1 LYNVFFCAS
10 YLRND
15 SRSKRRGSTAHH
27 QHNSTKQKEGKRNSC
42 SNQWRQCL
50 NTLTGWFEQEQLEQ
64 LARQCGFLLRT
75 PKKITPLLFLRTS
88 ILLVSQRAAT
98 LGKWAALLGVLG
110 GVSVAKQS
118 LWERIDQQA
127 VGFLECI
134 LGKVIGK
141 RLQNRPGPVPEVL
154 TDFGRVLVQDS
165 TTIKLS
171 SKLAAVFP
179 GASNHRGTHRGI
191 LKIQAVYEL
200 VSQRFVHFGLSGFTR
215 NDQAAAYDILS
226 VLKPGELVLRDLG
239 YFVIGSLQQIASQGA
254 FFLSRFRLDAKVY
267 DPRTG
272 KELNLLGQLKKQG
285 QVDRQVWLGNQRIP
299 VRLVAVKLPE
309 AVAAERRRKAR
320 NNRDKRCSPSKRSRQ
335 LLGWA
340 IFVTNVERQR
350 CSAQTIARLYGL
362 RWQIESLFKIWKSHF
377 GLTEVPRGSSEQLL
391 AMIYGR
397 LLFLSVIARLMP
409 TDSQEGETPP
419 SPFKIAALFSEYIL
433 ILCLEAWN
441 IRLTDVFME
450 QLTHHARYERRTRR
464 NSVQKLM
471 SLS

>member
-1 LYNVFFCAS
+1 MT
-10 YLRND
+10 D
-15 SRSKRRGSTAHH
+15 
-27 QHNSTKQKEGKRNSC
+27 
-42 SNQWRQCL
+42 
-50 NTLTGWFEQEQLEQ
+50 WFDQPQLER
-64 LARQCGFLLRT
+64 LARQCGLLKRK
-75 PKKITPLLFLRTS
+75 PRKITPLLFLRAS
-88 ILLVSQRAAT
+88 ILLVSQRAVT
-98 LGKWAALLGVLG
+98 LSKWAALLGVLG

-127 VGFLECI
+127 VGFLQCI

-141 RLQNRPGPVPEVL
+141 RLQVRSRPVPEGL
-154 TDFGRVLVQDS
+154 KDFARVLIQDS
-165 TTIKLS
+165 TTIKLCS
-171 SKLAAVFP
+171 RLAAVFP
-179 GASNHRGTHRGI
+179 GASNHHGSHRGI

-200 VSQRFVHFGLSGFTR
+200 VSQRFVHFALSGFTR

-226 VLKPGELVLRDLG
+226 LLKPGELVLRDLG
-239 YFVIGSLQQIASQGA
+239 YFVIGSLQQIASQGS

-272 KELNLLGQLKKQG
+272 EGLNLLGQLRKQG
-285 QVDRQVWLGNQRIP
+285 QMDRQVWLGNQRMP

-320 NNRDKRCSPSKRSRQ
+320 TNRDKRCSPNKRSLQ

-350 CSAQTIARLYGL
+350 CSAKTIARLYGL

-377 GLTEVPRGSSEQLL
+377 GLTQVPQGSSEQLL
-391 AMIYGR
+391 VMIHGR
-397 LLFLSVIARLMP
+397 LLFLSVIARVMP
-409 TDSQEGETPP
+409 MNQLDDQPSP
-419 SPFKIAALFSEYIL
+419 SPFKIAALLSEYIL

-441 IRLTDVFME
+441 IRLTEAFME
-450 QLTHHARYERRTRR
+450 QLTHHGRYERRTRR
-464 NSVQKLM
+464 NTAQKLI